1 MEKWNNLTIVKKAY
15 KLSEMKDKGMLLDKY
30 VETLTE
36 GDIKLIIS
44 NVL

>member
-1 MEKWNNLTIVKKAY
+1 MEKWNKLTIVQKAY
-15 KLSEMKDKGMLLDKY
+15 KLSEMKDKGMLIDKY

-36 GDIKLIIS
+36 DDIKLIIS